1 MQAWELELRG
11 IAEKHGG
18 VLKAE
23 DVVSFASKPST
34 ALHDKFQW
42 DDTEAAREYR
52 LWQARELIAVAVIV
66 SPSTGKSYRAFVS
79 MVDDRQEDG
88 GGYRS
93 LVSVLSNSQLRG
105 RLLEQALADFER
117 WKEKYQDLR
126 ELAPIFAARKNVRA
140 ELVAEES
147 RAAAG

>member
-1 MQAWELELRG
+1 MQAWESELRG

-23 DVVSFASKPST
+23 DVVSFAAKPDT
-34 ALHDKFQW
+34 ALHSKFTW
-42 DDTEAAREYR
+42 EDTEAARLWR
-52 LWQARELIAVAVIV
+52 LLEARNLIAVAVIV

-79 MVDDRQEDG
+79 MVDDRQEEG